1 MASTCRSDPVTRDS
15 PLSSVT
21 LREGRFEKAASHQKE
36 DYHKA
41 WEEDRQVQG
50 RVASAWE
57 VSAASRSH
65 LQAPF

>member
-1 MASTCRSDPVTRDS
+1 MASTCKSVPVTRDS
-15 PLSSVT
+15 PLSNVT
-21 LREGRFEKAASHQKE
+21 LQECRFEKVASHQEE

-57 VSAASRSH
+57 VSVASRSH

>member
-1 MASTCRSDPVTRDS
+1 MASTCKSDPVTRDS
-15 PLSSVT
+15 PLSNVT

-65 LQAPF
+65 LQALF